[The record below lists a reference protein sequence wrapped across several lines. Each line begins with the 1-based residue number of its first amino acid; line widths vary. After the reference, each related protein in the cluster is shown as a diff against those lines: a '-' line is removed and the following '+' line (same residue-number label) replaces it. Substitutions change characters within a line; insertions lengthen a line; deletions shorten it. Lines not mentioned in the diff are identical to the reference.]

1 VIDPSTLGQDPQEPG
16 AGLGLAVAGSE
27 GGSRSQRRKKSLVEA
42 GANAGAVRVAGVGGA
57 HCEMER
63 FSSLWVSLLIDDDL
77 WMHLLSTLAIH
88 PIYPS
93 IYRAR

>member
-1 VIDPSTLGQDPQEPG
+1 M
-16 AGLGLAVAGSE
+16 GLAVAGSE

-63 FSSLWVSLLIDDDL
+63 FSSLWVSL
-77 WMHLLSTLAIH
+77 
-88 PIYPS
+88 Y
-93 IYRAR
+93 